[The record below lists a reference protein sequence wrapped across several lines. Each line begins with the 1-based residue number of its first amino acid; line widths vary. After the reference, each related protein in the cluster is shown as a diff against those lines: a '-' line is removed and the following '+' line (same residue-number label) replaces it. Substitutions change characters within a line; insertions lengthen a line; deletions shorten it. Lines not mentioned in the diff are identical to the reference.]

1 MRHCITRRR
10 PGPIGALVA
19 LLLLATATHAV
30 AQDQPVRSAHVVRA
44 IDGHSLQL
52 DGEIAVLAG
61 IEVPLPSDG
70 RYAQRWAQLARQKL
84 QALAAGATLQFAMVG
99 SGHDRYARLL
109 AQISDG
115 DGLWLQGEMLH
126 AGLARVWVPSSTP
139 DRLAEMLKLEDEARR
154 ARRGIWS
161 DPFFAVLE
169 AQGIGFQ
176 HLDRLQLVEG
186 KVVAVA
192 TVRGTTYVNFGAD
205 WRSDFTLE
213 IDAPTRRLLLKAGL
227 DPAALKDH
235 RVRVRGWPLWRNGP
249 AIEIKY
255 LSQIERLD

>member
-1 MRHCITRRR
+1 M
-10 PGPIGALVA
+10 
-19 LLLLATATHAV
+19 
-30 AQDQPVRSAHVVRA
+30 RSAHVASA

-52 DGEIAVLAG
+52 DGEVAVLAG

-84 QALAAGATLQFAMVG
+84 QALAAGATLQFTVVG

-109 AQISDG
+109 AQVGDG
-115 DGLWLQGEMLH
+115 HGLWLQGEMLR
-126 AGLARVWVPSSTP
+126 AGLARVWVPSNTP
-139 DRLAEMLKLEDEARR
+139 DRLAQMLALEDEARR
-154 ARRGIWS
+154 ARRGLWS

-169 AQGIGFQ
+169 AEGIGFQ
-176 HLDRLQLVEG
+176 HLDQLQLVEG
-186 KVVAVA
+186 KVMAVA

-205 WRSDFTLE
+205 WRADFTLE
-213 IDAPTRRLLLKAGL
+213 IDAATRRQLLKAGL

-249 AIEIKY
+249 AIEIRY
-255 LSQIERLD
+255 AAQLERLD